1 MKVDGLA
8 RDSWGRFSI
17 PSVAAIGVFIA
28 SLVLSFG
35 LLVFYQ
41 LRGQTL
47 EREARAR
54 QADQAEE
61 ISTELESYLLT
72 AAQLSRTSASLMA
85 PLRNEASQ
93 VEATLLQVLA
103 SGSPDYIYGVGA
115 WYEPGV
121 FDPAETWFGPYAFRP
136 MGGQAE
142 LTYQWTDPDYN
153 FHEQAWYQQAKAAGG
168 EVVFT
173 APYFDTDLVYL
184 SIAQAF
190 MDEAGAV
197 VGVVTVDMVLPLLQ
211 QLILDLNTRPEEEIY
226 ILTAEGQ
233 LFVHPQAAALLDYA
247 AQQGR
252 PQESILGLNADDLAA
267 FRQERD
273 TPPLVSS
280 LEVVELAGWQVSIST
295 QERVLFAPITELRNQ
310 VFLGGALLWGISS
323 FLLLALYRLNRQLQ
337 SQAQE
342 RFHLAQE
349 LQASEQAQAT
359 LEQINQ
365 LLEER
370 VRERTSEL
378 ELAKNEAERANRS
391 KSAFLAS
398 MSHELRTPLNAVINF
413 SKFVA
418 NGVMGPVNE
427 KQATALQ
434 KVIFSGKHL
443 LNLINDVLDMSKIE
457 SGSLTLFLEEGVDL
471 EAIFQ
476 NAAATTGALLA
487 EKPQVKFQMAIPAD
501 LPTLYADRQRVLQ
514 VLLNLLSNAAKFT
527 EQGSIRLSAQAIGEG
542 VQIAIEDS
550 GPGIPP
556 EDQEKIF
563 LPFQQSTTGLA
574 HGGGTGLGLPIS
586 KWLVEAHGGRLWLES
601 QPGQGAKFSFFLPI
615 RALSVG
621 PNLKTEEA
629 AA

>member
-1 MKVDGLA
+1 
-8 RDSWGRFSI
+8 
-17 PSVAAIGVFIA
+17 
-28 SLVLSFG
+28 
-35 LLVFYQ
+35 
-41 LRGQTL
+41 
-47 EREARAR
+47 
-54 QADQAEE
+54 
-61 ISTELESYLLT
+61 
-72 AAQLSRTSASLMA
+72 
-85 PLRNEASQ
+85 
-93 VEATLLQVLA
+93 
-103 SGSPDYIYGVGA
+103 
-115 WYEPGV
+115 
-121 FDPAETWFGPYAFRP
+121 
-136 MGGQAE
+136 
-142 LTYQWTDPDYN
+142 
-153 FHEQAWYQQAKAAGG
+153 
-168 EVVFT
+168 
-173 APYFDTDLVYL
+173 
-184 SIAQAF
+184 
-190 MDEAGAV
+190 
-197 VGVVTVDMVLPLLQ
+197 
-211 QLILDLNTRPEEEIY
+211 
-226 ILTAEGQ
+226 
-233 LFVHPQAAALLDYA
+233 
-247 AQQGR
+247 
-252 PQESILGLNADDLAA
+252 
-267 FRQERD
+267 
-273 TPPLVSS
+273 
-280 LEVVELAGWQVSIST
+280 VVELAGWQVSIST